1 MNVNAVACMSNP
13 SCDERANVFYFKNI
27 GVWGDNPT
35 PKGGD
40 RHGGAWRPPD
50 SDITMKFGV
59 RLGRQREQ
67 NAPGISSGFGYAIPT
82 MHPDGYFALV
92 LEPASAAML
101 RHSFATLAHPIGH
114 HCTVRYGTNRLTDL
128 PAPFGGRD
136 IGKTF
141 QMKIIGYAR
150 AENKVEAVV
159 VALVLP
165 DGTLLERGFSENVIP
180 HITVATDG
188 VEEPARAN
196 DLLEAGFARIDGPT
210 LDAKLEHTYAS
221 SKSAA

>member
-1 MNVNAVACMSNP
+1 M
-13 SCDERANVFYFKNI
+13 FYFKNI

-35 PKGGD
+35 PKGGG

-50 SDITMKFGV
+50 SDITTNVGLRFGPAGV
-59 RLGRQREQ
+59 EQ
-67 NAPGISSGFGYAIPT
+67 NAPDISSGIGYATPT

-92 LEPASAAML
+92 LEPASAAVL
-101 RHSFATLAHPIGH
+101 RESFATLAHPIGH
-114 HCTVRYGTNRLTDL
+114 HCTVRYGTSRLTDL
-128 PAPFGGRD
+128 PAPLSEQD

-141 QMKIIGYAR
+141 QLKIIGYAR

-196 DLLEAGFARIDGPT
+196 DLLQAGFARIDGPT

-221 SKSAA
+221 SKSVATS